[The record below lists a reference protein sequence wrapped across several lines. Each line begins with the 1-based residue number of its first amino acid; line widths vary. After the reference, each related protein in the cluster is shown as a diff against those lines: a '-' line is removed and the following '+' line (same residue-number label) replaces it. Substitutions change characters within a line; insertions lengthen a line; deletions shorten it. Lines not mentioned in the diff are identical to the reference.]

1 MRAGTMFREITI
13 LSLFL
18 LTSFSLFGCITAM
31 TDSFTGE
38 NVARDVRA
46 NGLPATATVLQIW
59 ETGVRVNDNP
69 VVGFLLEVHAEG
81 LEPYKAETKAL
92 ISILL
97 IPQIQPGA
105 VLKVKYDPRN
115 PQRVALDIWEE

>member
-1 MRAGTMFREITI
+1 MFRKETI
-13 LSLFL
+13 LPLFL
-18 LTSFSLFGCITAM
+18 LSSISLFGCVSAI

-59 ETGVRVNDNP
+59 ETGARVNHNP

-81 LEPYKAETKAL
+81 LESYRAETKAL

-105 VLKVKYDPRN
+105 VLDVMYDPRN
-115 PQRVALDIWEE
+115 PQRVALDIGER

>member
-1 MRAGTMFREITI
+1 MFRKETI
-13 LSLFL
+13 LPLFL
-18 LTSFSLFGCITAM
+18 LTSFSLFGCVSAIT
-31 TDSFTGE
+31 DPFTGE
-38 NVARDVRA
+38 NVARDIRA

-59 ETGVRVNDNP
+59 ETGTRVNHNP

-81 LEPYKAETKAL
+81 LEPYRAETKAL

-105 VLKVKYDPRN
+105 VLKVKYDPKN
-115 PQRVALDIWEE
+115 PQRVALDIREE

>member
-1 MRAGTMFREITI
+1 MFRKKTI

-18 LTSFSLFGCITAM
+18 LTGLSLFGCISAM

-38 NVARDVRA
+38 NVAREVRA

-59 ETGVRVNDNP
+59 ETGVRVNHNP

-81 LEPYKAETKAL
+81 LEPYQAETKAL
-92 ISILL
+92 ISILV

-105 VLKVKYDPRN
+105 VLKVKYDPTN
-115 PQRVALDIWEE
+115 PQRVALDIRED